1 MMLNRYF
8 IDLERQVRDM
18 RDYLIGC
25 IEADEDLVELGYNE
39 NEKFIDDVVEEYE
52 SNLKY
57 IEDGYSEIDAKDD
70 AIRTVAD
77 RWAEMNLIATE
88 A

>member
-1 MMLNRYF
+1 MKAT
-8 IDLERQVRDM
+8 
-18 RDYLIGC
+18 RDYLIEC
-25 IEADEDLVELGYNE
+25 VESDKDLVELGYHE

-57 IEDGYSEIDAKDD
+57 VEAGYGEIDAKDD
-70 AIRTVAD
+70 AIRTVSD
-77 RWAEMNLIATE
+77 RWAEMNRIAEE

>member
-1 MMLNRYF
+1 
-8 IDLERQVRDM
+8 M

-25 IEADEDLVELGYNE
+25 IETNEDLVELGYNE

-57 IEDGYSEIDAKDD
+57 IEDGYSEIDTKDD
-70 AIRTVAD
+70 AIRIVAD
-77 RWAEMNLIATE
+77 RWAEMNLIAIE

>member
-1 MMLNRYF
+1 
-8 IDLERQVRDM
+8 M

-25 IEADEDLVELGYNE
+25 IEADENLVKLGYHE

-57 IEDGYSEIDAKDD
+57 IEDGYSEINAKDD
-70 AIRTVAD
+70 AIKAAAD
-77 RWAEMNLIATE
+77 DGQR
-88 A
+88 

>member
-1 MMLNRYF
+1 
-8 IDLERQVRDM
+8 M

-25 IEADEDLVELGYNE
+25 IEADENLVKLGYHE

-57 IEDGYSEIDAKDD
+57 IEDGYSEINAKDD
-70 AIRTVAD
+70 AIKAAAD
-77 RWAEMNLIATE
+77 RWAEINE
-88 A
+88 R

>member
-1 MMLNRYF
+1 MTKMK
-8 IDLERQVRDM
+8 
-18 RDYLIGC
+18 DYLINC
-25 IEADEDLVELGYNE
+25 IEANEDLVELGYNE
-39 NEKFIDDVVEEYE
+39 NEKFIDDVVDEYE

-77 RWAEMNLIATE
+77 GWAEMNRIARE

>member
-1 MMLNRYF
+1 
-8 IDLERQVRDM
+8 M

-25 IEADEDLVELGYNE
+25 IESNEDLVALGYHE
-39 NEKFIDDVVEEYE
+39 NDKFINDVVEEYE
-52 SNLKY
+52 HNLKY

-77 RWAEMNLIATE
+77 KWAEMRVS
-88 A
+88 